1 MVTYRGDLCVC
12 RHPCISPSLTNKSC
26 LGLTVE
32 LVNVVVTACTYL
44 FCSRKALDFPSVTI
58 FIIGLIAVI
67 HIGILEVV
75 EHHLVHHIVFVLDIV
90 HPVPDI
96 AVSNWRKVLI

>member
-1 MVTYRGDLCVC
+1 M
-12 RHPCISPSLTNKSC
+12 
-26 LGLTVE
+26 
-32 LVNVVVTACTYL
+32 VVTACTYL

-75 EHHLVHHIVFVLDIV
+75 EHHLVHHIVFVVQFI

-96 AVSNWRKVLI
+96 TVSNGREVLI